1 MNQVSQFLRQ
11 YHLEEQHVYLLELI
25 PLIKMIWADGQ
36 NQVAEVAILKRFT
49 MNHLA
54 TLSARNAGVL
64 PITVETT
71 NMFLDRFLNIEPAKE
86 MLDDLSKICANRLRN
101 HSDLEY
107 SRQRAQDIINFC
119 IDIAAACAA
128 DYPYEYDERIIEQE
142 KSVLKDLIKEFGF

>member
-36 NQVAEVAILKRFT
+36 KQPAEVSILKRFT

-54 TLSARNAGVL
+54 TLAARNEGVM
-64 PITVETT
+64 PVTVETT
-71 NMFLDRFLNIEPAKE
+71 NLFMDRFLGSEPSKT
-86 MLDDLSKICANRLRN
+86 MLDDLNRLCVNRLRN
-101 HSDLEY
+101 HSDLEF
-107 SRQRAQDIINFC
+107 SRGRAQEIIDFC

-128 DYPYEYDERIIEQE
+128 DYPYEFNERIVEQE
-142 KSVLKDLIKEFGF
+142 KTTLKNLIKEFGF